1 MGIMKKNMVVGLGLL
16 VIGSLSMG
24 AFFNKSE
31 ATLGVIKAGA
41 DEKGNP
47 ICVNKAQVYL
57 FKKNQAENKIV
68 FHYHDSQSSDASIV
82 KSFPD
87 EESLDKYWVE
97 LLNNW

>member
-1 MGIMKKNMVVGLGLL
+1 MGIMKKNMIVGLALL
-16 VIGSLSMG
+16 VIGSFSMG

-47 ICVNKAQVYL
+47 ICVNKDQVYL
-57 FKKNQAENKIV
+57 FKKNQAENKII
-68 FHYHDSQSSDASIV
+68 FHYHDSQSPNASIV

-87 EESLDKYWVE
+87 EESVDKYWVD

>member
-1 MGIMKKNMVVGLGLL
+1 MGIMKKNIIGLALL
-16 VIGSLSMG
+16 VIGSFSMG

-47 ICVNKAQVYL
+47 ICVNKDQVYL
-57 FKKNQAENKIV
+57 FKKNQAENKII
-68 FHYHDSQSSDASIV
+68 FHYHDSQSPNASIV

-87 EESLDKYWVE
+87 ELSLIHI
-97 LLNNW
+97 

>member
-1 MGIMKKNMVVGLGLL
+1 MGIMKKNMIVGLALL
-16 VIGSLSMG
+16 VIGSFSMG

-47 ICVNKAQVYL
+47 ICVNKDQVYL
-57 FKKNQAENKIV
+57 FKKNQAENKII
-68 FHYHDSQSSDASIV
+68 FHYHDSQSPNASIV

-87 EESLDKYWVE
+87 EEALDKYWVD

>member
-1 MGIMKKNMVVGLGLL
+1 MGIMKKNMIVGLALL
-16 VIGSLSMG
+16 VIGSFSMG

-47 ICVNKAQVYL
+47 ICVNKDQVYL
-57 FKKNQAENKIV
+57 FKKNQAENKII
-68 FHYHDSQSSDASIV
+68 FHYHDSQSPNASIV

-87 EESLDKYWVE
+87 EESLDQYWVD

>member
-1 MGIMKKNMVVGLGLL
+1 MGIMKKNMLVGLGLL

-57 FKKNQAENKIV
+57 FKKNQGENKIV
-68 FHYHDSQSSDASIV
+68 FHYHDSQSPDASIV

-87 EESLDKYWVE
+87 KESLDKYWVE
-97 LLNNW
+97 LLKNW

>member
-1 MGIMKKNMVVGLGLL
+1 MGIMKKNMIVGLALL
-16 VIGSLSMG
+16 VIGSFSMG

-47 ICVNKAQVYL
+47 ICVNKDQVYL
-57 FKKNQAENKIV
+57 FKKNQAENKII
-68 FHYHDSQSSDASIV
+68 FHYHDSQSPNASVV
-82 KSFPD
+82 KSFSD
-87 EESLDKYWVE
+87 EESLDKYWVD